1 MGLLGL
7 GCWTAWRRR
16 SAAAGQALLV
26 PVPLLL
32 PLLASTVPGTAPAPP
47 GLLVLLP
54 AGSSLGQGDT
64 KNHHC
69 VSPHRTIGTAWF
81 ASSRRDPVSHEKAP
95 T

>member
-32 PLLASTVPGTAPAPP
+32 PLLATTWALNSSSSSRAAARAPCWVP
-47 GLLVLLP
+47 
-54 AGSSLGQGDT
+54 GQGDT
-64 KNHHC
+64 RNPSLC
-69 VSPHRTIGTAWF
+69 QSTPHDWHRLVRLISTGPRVT
-81 ASSRRDPVSHEKAP
+81 
-95 T
+95 